1 MFKISVKNVGGW
13 STERDAWLLM
23 DASKPTGPPLNF
35 RVETK
40 TSTSVQLS
48 WDLPQKWKRNGKI
61 IGFELS
67 YIQVGSAGGNK
78 SENVGDRRTF
88 ELTGLKKFT
97 FYKFWILAK
106 TEAGSGPAVMIKER
120 TMEDSKIL
128 NDILYLWGSHY
139 FFVKCVEL
147 SHYQHKNLY
156 YVGHHVYTNFQCFCR
171 RLNNSASNY
180 ITLWSVYTS

>member
-23 DASKPTGPPLNF
+23 DASQPTGPPLNF

-78 SENVGDRRTF
+78 SENLGDRRTF

-106 TEAGSGPAVMIKER
+106 TEAGAGPAVMIKKR

-139 FFVKCVEL
+139 FFC
-147 SHYQHKNLY
+147 
-156 YVGHHVYTNFQCFCR
+156 
-171 RLNNSASNY
+171 
-180 ITLWSVYTS
+180 